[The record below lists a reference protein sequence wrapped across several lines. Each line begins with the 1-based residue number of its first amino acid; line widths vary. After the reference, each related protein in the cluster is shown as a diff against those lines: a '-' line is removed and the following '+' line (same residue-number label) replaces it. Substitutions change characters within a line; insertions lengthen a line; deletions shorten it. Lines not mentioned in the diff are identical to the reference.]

1 MNSPF
6 SVKVVKGTA
15 NGQVYD
21 VLDYDEYD
29 AHVKEYVERNDVAI
43 KTSCMGEDVLLP
55 VRKKNSTMISP
66 GVYNDGPIDIVV
78 MPDETNLEKFKVGNI
93 VEMNNLDDIKDII
106 RLGESMKKLDEPFIT
121 TPDNITK
128 IPILDEDQPEMKC
141 LKMALN
147 DKNIDLDKY
156 AGRFQDNYPN
166 DKRQL
171 KNHSMTLNIL
181 KRFCKNCDIEAVL
194 TLRDRNSDVP
204 NPIGHEVSISL
215 TEDFIDD
222 DE

>member
-1 MNSPF
+1 
-6 SVKVVKGTA
+6 
-15 NGQVYD
+15 
-21 VLDYDEYD
+21 
-29 AHVKEYVERNDVAI
+29 
-43 KTSCMGEDVLLP
+43 
-55 VRKKNSTMISP
+55 
-66 GVYNDGPIDIVV
+66 
-78 MPDETNLEKFKVGNI
+78 
-93 VEMNNLDDIKDII
+93 
-106 RLGESMKKLDEPFIT
+106 
-121 TPDNITK
+121 
-128 IPILDEDQPEMKC
+128 
-141 LKMALN
+141 MALN

-194 TLRDRNSDVP
+194 TLRDRNPDVP